1 MAPSRHVILAACI
14 SFAGCAKGSSPRST
28 APVSVTVAPAPAP
41 AAGGVQEAAGPP
53 KLSTPATGSCALE
66 AKLRAEDKR
75 RDGPSFVLELT
86 NRGSTP
92 LRLVT
97 PGDGSESG
105 WRTPVV
111 TWSATANGKPASATP
126 LARCGLM
133 NPIEKDE
140 IFTLAPGASRE
151 IREWLPP
158 LSLPAGTYAIRLT
171 YRNDP
176 SLVTSRDDANEE
188 VRQLLARTSTCEVT
202 TNAVEVT
209 LQ

>member
-1 MAPSRHVILAACI
+1 
-14 SFAGCAKGSSPRST
+14 
-28 APVSVTVAPAPAP
+28 VTVAPAPSPTAGDIEDETP
-41 AAGGVQEAAGPP
+41 AP
-53 KLSTPATGSCALE
+53 KLSAPATGSCELE
-66 AKLRAEDKR
+66 AKLRAEDGR
-75 RDGPSFVLELT
+75 RDGHGFVLELT
-86 NRGSTP
+86 NKGSTP

-111 TWSATANGKPASATP
+111 TWSATANGKPASASP

-133 NPIEKDE
+133 NRIEKDE
-140 IFTLAPGASRE
+140 VFTLAPGASRE

-158 LSLPAGTYAIRLT
+158 LSLPAGTYEIRPT

-176 SLVTSRDDANEE
+176 TLAPAGGNADAE
-188 VRQLLARTSTCEVT
+188 VRQLFAGTSTCEVT

-209 LQ
+209 VK